1 MARRS
6 QPNDRP
12 EELRRELVA
21 LLTDFA
27 DKLEHE
33 DLRAKVQALV
43 PAFRKLRDLGCSLIP
58 MSDASS
64 ARDRILAYLLKYPH
78 QIIDGD
84 ELAVISGISEWAR
97 RVRELRVEFGWWI
110 YSGYTFADMAA
121 AAENVGDTAEL
132 SGIEEMHIRPD
143 QYILMRSEQ
152 DRDAAFRWNVLNEIR
167 GKKVS
172 VTDKILEYLRR
183 NVGKQV
189 TGEEL
194 KYLAGDAKEWA
205 RRVRELRTEAGW
217 PIVTRNSGREDLP
230 VGVYLLERDEQ
241 AEEHDRNIPDDV
253 RVAVLKRDNFSC
265 TWEDC
270 GWNRSML
277 SPDDPRKFLELHHIT
292 HHRERGANTV
302 ENLRTLC
309 NVHHDQLHR
318 ELRRRA

>member
-1 MARRS
+1 LPRRS
-6 QPNDRP
+6 QPSEP
-12 EELRRELVA
+12 EQLRSELVA

-27 DKLEHE
+27 AKLQH
-33 DLRAKVQALV
+33 DDVRAKVVALV

-58 MSDASS
+58 MSDAAS

-84 ELAVISGISEWAR
+84 ELAVISGIGEWAR

-110 YSGYTFADMAA
+110 YSGYTFADIAA
-121 AAENVGDTAEL
+121 AAETAGDTAEVE
-132 SGIEEMHIRPD
+132 GVEAIHIRPD
-143 QYILMRSEQ
+143 QYILMRTEE
-152 DRDAAFRWNVLNEIR
+152 DRDAAYRWNVLNEIR
-167 GKKVS
+167 GRKVS
-172 VTDKILEYLRR
+172 VTDKVLEYLRR

-217 PIVTRNSGREDLP
+217 PIVTKNSGRDDLA
-230 VGVYLLERDEQ
+230 VGVYLLEDDRQ
-241 AEEHDRNIPDDV
+241 AEEHDRHIPDDV

-265 TWEDC
+265 TWENC
-270 GWNRSML
+270 GWTRSML

-292 HHRERGANTV
+292 HHKDKGANTV

-318 ELRRRA
+318 EMKRR

>member
-1 MARRS
+1 
-6 QPNDRP
+6 
-12 EELRRELVA
+12 
-21 LLTDFA
+21 
-27 DKLEHE
+27 
-33 DLRAKVQALV
+33 
-43 PAFRKLRDLGCSLIP
+43 
-58 MSDASS
+58 MSDAGS
-64 ARDRILAYLLKYPH
+64 ARDRILAYLLRYPH

-110 YSGYTFADMAA
+110 YSGYTFADIAA
-121 AAENVGDTAEL
+121 AAENAGDQEEL
-132 SGIEEMHIRPD
+132 AGVEAIHIRPD
-143 QYILMRSEQ
+143 QYILMRTEE
-152 DRDAAFRWNVLNEIR
+152 DRDAAYRWNVLNEIR

-217 PIVTRNSGREDLP
+217 PIVTKNSGREDLA
-230 VGVYLLERDEQ
+230 VGVYMLEEDRQ
-241 AEEHDRNIPDDV
+241 AEEHDRRIPDDV

-265 TWEDC
+265 VRC
-270 GWNRSML
+270 GWNRPML

-292 HHRERGANTV
+292 HHKDRGANTV
-302 ENLRTLC
+302 ENLETLC

-318 ELRRRA
+318 EMRRG

>member
-6 QPNDRP
+6 QPNEQP
-12 EELRRELVA
+12 EILRTELVK
-21 LLTDFA
+21 LLNNFA
-27 DKLEHE
+27 EKLQHD
-33 DLRAKVQALV
+33 DLRAKVCALV

-58 MSDASS
+58 MDDGGS
-64 ARDRILAYLLKYPH
+64 ARDRILAYLLKYPQ

-110 YSGYTFADMAA
+110 YSGYTFADIAA
-121 AAENVGDTAEL
+121 AAENAGDKAEL
-132 SGIEEMHIRPD
+132 AGVEAIHIRPD
-143 QYILMRSEQ
+143 QYILMRTEE
-152 DRDAAFRWNVLNEIR
+152 DRDAAYRWNVLNEIR

-183 NVGKQV
+183 NVAKQV

-217 PIVTRNSGREDLP
+217 PIVTRNSGREDLA
-230 VGVYLLERDEQ
+230 VGVYLLEEDRQ
-241 AEEHDRNIPDDV
+241 AEEHDRRIPDDV

-265 TWEDC
+265 VRC
-270 GWNRSML
+270 GWNRPML

-292 HHRERGANTV
+292 HHKDRGANTV
-302 ENLRTLC
+302 ENLETLC
-309 NVHHDQLHR
+309 NVDHDALHR
-318 ELRRRA
+318 EMKRA

>member
-1 MARRS
+1 MARRP
-6 QPNDRP
+6 QPNERP
-12 EELRRELVA
+12 ERLRAELVE

-27 DKLEHE
+27 AKLENE
-33 DLRAKVQALV
+33 DLRARVCALV

-58 MSDASS
+58 TSDASS

-84 ELAVISGISEWAR
+84 ELSVISGISEWAR

-110 YSGYTFADMAA
+110 YSGYTFADIAT
-121 AAENVGDTAEL
+121 AAETAGDQAEL
-132 SGIEEMHIRPD
+132 AGVQAIRIRPD
-143 QYILMRSEQ
+143 QYILMRTEE
-152 DRDAAFRWNVLNEIR
+152 DRDAAYRWNVLNDIR
-167 GKKVS
+167 GEKAS
-172 VTDKILEYLRR
+172 VTEKLLKYLRS

-217 PIVTRNSGREDLP
+217 PIVTRNSGREDLA
-230 VGVYLLERDEQ
+230 VGVYLLEEDRQ
-241 AEEHDRNIPDDV
+241 AEEHDRRIPDDV

-265 TWEDC
+265 VIC
-270 GWNRSML
+270 GWQRSML

-292 HHRERGANTV
+292 HHKDRGANTV
-302 ENLRTLC
+302 DNLQTLC
-309 NVHHDQLHR
+309 NVHHDALHR
-318 ELRRRA
+318 DMRKA

>member
-1 MARRS
+1 LPRRS

-12 EELRRELVA
+12 EDLRAELVA

-27 DKLEHE
+27 DKLQHD

-43 PAFRKLRDLGCSLIP
+43 PAFRKLRDLGSSLIS
-58 MSDASS
+58 MSDAGS

-110 YSGYTFADMAA
+110 YSGYTFADIAA
-121 AAENVGDTAEL
+121 AAENAGDQAEL
-132 SGIEEMHIRPD
+132 AGVAAIHIRPD
-143 QYILMRSEQ
+143 QYILMRTEE
-152 DRDAAFRWNVLNEIR
+152 DRDAAYRWNVLNEIR
-167 GKKVS
+167 GKRVS

-217 PIVTRNSGREDLP
+217 PIVTKNSGRDDLA

-241 AEEHDRNIPDDV
+241 AEEHDRKIPDDV
-253 RVAVLKRDNFSC
+253 RVAVLRRDNFSC
-265 TWEDC
+265 VRC
-270 GWNRSML
+270 GWNRPML

-292 HHRERGANTV
+292 HHKDRGANTV
-302 ENLRTLC
+302 ENLETLC
-309 NVHHDQLHR
+309 NVDHDALHR
-318 ELRRRA
+318 AMRRT

>member
-1 MARRS
+1 LARRS

-12 EELRRELVA
+12 EELRAELVA

-27 DKLEHE
+27 GKLQQD
-33 DLRAKVQALV
+33 DLRAKVVALV
-43 PAFRKLRDLGCSLIP
+43 PAFRKLRDLGSSLIP
-58 MSDASS
+58 MNDSGS
-64 ARDRILAYLLKYPH
+64 ARARILAYLLKYPH

-84 ELAVISGISEWAR
+84 ELAVISGIGEWAR

-110 YSGYTFADMAA
+110 YSGYTFADIAA
-121 AAENVGDTAEL
+121 AAENAGDQAEL
-132 SGIEEMHIRPD
+132 AGVEAIHIRPD
-143 QYILMRSEQ
+143 QYILMRTEE
-152 DRDAAFRWNVLNEIR
+152 DRDAAYRWNVLNEIR

-183 NVGKQV
+183 NVAKQV

-217 PIVTRNSGREDLP
+217 PIVTRNSGRDDLA
-230 VGVYLLERDEQ
+230 VGVYLLEEDRQ
-241 AEEHDRNIPDDV
+241 AEEHDRRIPDDV
-253 RVAVLKRDNFSC
+253 RVAVLNRDNFSC
-265 TWEDC
+265 VRC

-292 HHRERGANTV
+292 HHKDRGANTV
-302 ENLRTLC
+302 ENLETLC
-309 NVHHDQLHR
+309 NVDHDALHR
-318 ELRRRA
+318 DMKRV

>member
-1 MARRS
+1 
-6 QPNDRP
+6 
-12 EELRRELVA
+12 

-27 DKLEHE
+27 EKLQHD
-33 DLRAKVQALV
+33 DLRAKVLALV
-43 PAFRKLRDLGCSLIP
+43 PAFRKLRDLGSSLIP
-58 MSDASS
+58 MSDAGS
-64 ARDRILAYLLKYPH
+64 ARDRILAYLLRYPH

-110 YSGYTFADMAA
+110 YSGYTFADIAA
-121 AAENVGDTAEL
+121 AAKNAGDQEEL
-132 SGIEEMHIRPD
+132 AGVEAIHIRPD
-143 QYILMRSEQ
+143 QYILMRTEE
-152 DRDAAFRWNVLNEIR
+152 DRDAAYRWNVLNEIR
-167 GKKVS
+167 GKKAS

-183 NVGKQV
+183 NVGEQV

-217 PIVTRNSGREDLP
+217 PIVTKNSGREDLA
-230 VGVYLLERDEQ
+230 VGVYVLEEDRQ
-241 AEEHDRNIPDDV
+241 AEEHDRRIPDDV

-265 TWEDC
+265 VRC
-270 GWNRSML
+270 GWNRPML

-292 HHRERGANTV
+292 HHKDRGANTV
-302 ENLRTLC
+302 ENLETLC

-318 ELRRRA
+318 EMRRG